1 MTSFSRPPLGCTSST
16 EIWCLHRYGTVEMSV
31 YTGST
36 AACLVCVVCTNKTRE
51 KSPLKVFMKGLRRLL
66 YSHAFLFF
74 SLGGSQARSPR
85 VGFQEVCRTHPT
97 MVLQGYKPSCANLLS
112 SPMNLQVLILS
123 CLTACDILPLRILTT
138 SRPSTHTLGFLR
150 VPCFEKNTRCFL
162 QTGGH

>member
-1 MTSFSRPPLGCTSST
+1 
-16 EIWCLHRYGTVEMSV
+16 MSV

-51 KSPLKVFMKGLRRLL
+51 KSPLKVL
-66 YSHAFLFF
+66 YLCRVCGDSYTPIFF
-74 SLGGSQARSPR
+74 CWGGSQTRSPR

-97 MVLQGYKPSCANLLS
+97 MVLQGYKPSCANSLS

-138 SRPSTHTLGFLR
+138 SRPSTHTLGFLQ